1 MAIIKPKRTSTSGNT
16 PTTSDIAVGEIAIN
30 LADKIIYVRD
40 TSDNI
45 LDLTT
50 TSLADLG
57 ITATATELNLL
68 DGVTATT
75 TELNY
80 LDGVTSNIQ
89 TQIDSASGDPAG
101 TAVAMAIALGG

>member
-1 MAIIKPKRTSTSGNT
+1 MAIIKPKRTSTASNV
-16 PTTSDIAVGEIAIN
+16 PTTSDIEVGEIAIN

-45 LDLTT
+45 LDLST
-50 TSLADLG
+50 TSLTDLG
-57 ITATATELNLL
+57 ITSTSTELNLL

-75 TELNY
+75 AEINY

-89 TQIDSASGDPAG
+89 TQLDAAGSGDAL
-101 TAVAMAIALGG
+101 AFAIALG